1 MQLETMISSALHA
14 VGYDRETEILEVIF
28 NTGRIYQ
35 YTHVPPEVFQALRD
49 SPSPGR
55 YFTENIR
62 DSFPYWSFH
71 SPRTRSTRS
80 KGRAAS

>member
-1 MQLETMISSALHA
+1 MRLETIISSALHA
-14 VGYDRETEILEVIF
+14 VGYDRENGILEVIF

-35 YTHVPPEVFQALRD
+35 YTHVPPDVYQALLD
-49 SPSPGR
+49 SASPGR

-62 DSFPYWSFH
+62 DTFPYWSFH

-80 KGRAAS
+80 KRRTST